1 MGMLGEADEQTHVEW
16 QQSVP
21 GREQMPL
28 RGTSLLPILCV
39 PPAPTVSVHGAPGR
53 LCHSHALVV
62 EEREMLR

>member
-28 RGTSLLPILCV
+28 RGTSLLPILCPIATLDPV
-39 PPAPTVSVHGAPGR
+39 SSTCAP
-53 LCHSHALVV
+53 
-62 EEREMLR
+62 